1 MSNVVFEVNGSNVT
15 LVTRT
20 VSCGELSRE
29 DFIAMVMEDMQ
40 AAEKQYAEVVVTK
53 MIDNRLK
60 NINDAHDSTLAKATE
75 RAQAFAE
82 SKWKTERYRNAYVL
96 KSIAN
101 FLETEQAQ
109 INRVKNMKEKLDF
122 FDFDPNCGTYQGINC
137 RCILHTDADAETVS
151 ACFDVMQNSEYF
163 KVATGWELTYMK
175 SGSSLRSG
183 FRPQIKLILPVE
195 VQEEATKS
203 AESLARA
210 ISDYY
215 ASKKSGEYCGD

>member
-20 VSCGELSRE
+20 VSCGSLSRE

-53 MIDNRLK
+53 MIENGLK
-60 NINDAHDSTLAKATE
+60 NINDAHDSKLTKATE

-82 SKWKTERYRNAYVL
+82 SKWKTERYRKAYVL

-109 INRVKNMKEKLDF
+109 IDRVKNMKEKLGF
-122 FDFDPNCGTYQGINC
+122 FDFDPNCGTHQGINC
-137 RCILHTDADAETVS
+137 RCILNTDADDAEVS

-163 KVATGWELTYMK
+163 KAATGWELTYMK
-175 SGSSLRSG
+175 SDLSFRSG
-183 FRPQIKLILPVE
+183 FRPRIKLILPIE
-195 VQEEATKS
+195 IQEEATKS

-210 ISDYY
+210 ISNYY